1 MWKTVSR
8 RLQSSVRL
16 PLFILCL
23 MWGIQAVQSLARLD
37 LGILGVY
44 PRRVEG
50 LWGVLLS
57 PLVHG
62 GFGHLLSNSIPL
74 FVLSALVLFFYR
86 RVALP
91 AIGWIYLL
99 TGVLVW
105 TFGRPV
111 YHVGASG
118 VVYGLVAFVFWTG
131 VFRRNFKSIA
141 LAGLVLFYYGSMFI
155 GILPG
160 EDGISWES
168 HLLGAGAGVV
178 VAFWYKDK
186 LEYDEQRRILP
197 EEEEASRYF
206 LERDTFEKKRGG

>member
-1 MWKTVSR
+1 MWKVVSR
-8 RLQSSVRL
+8 RVQSSVRL
-16 PLFILCL
+16 PFFMLCL
-23 MWGIQAVQSLARLD
+23 MWGVQLVQSLTRLD

-62 GFGHLLSNSIPL
+62 GFGHLLSNSLPL
-74 FVLSALVLFFYR
+74 FVLSALILFFYR

-91 AIGWIYLL
+91 AMGWIYLL
-99 TGVLVW
+99 TGILVW
-105 TFGRPV
+105 AFGRPV

-160 EDGISWES
+160 EEGISWES

-186 LEYDEQRRILP
+186 VERDEQRRVFP
-197 EEEEASRYF
+197 AEEEAQYF
-206 LERDTFEKKRGG
+206 LHRDTFEKRRDN

>member
-1 MWKTVSR
+1 MWKVVSR
-8 RLQSSVRL
+8 RVQASVRL
-16 PLFILCL
+16 PFFMLCL
-23 MWGIQAVQSLARLD
+23 MWGVQLVQSLTRLD

-62 GFGHLLSNSIPL
+62 GFGHLLSNSLPL
-74 FVLSALVLFFYR
+74 FVLSALILFFYR

-91 AIGWIYLL
+91 AMGWIYLL
-99 TGVLVW
+99 TGILVW
-105 TFGRPV
+105 AFGRPV

-141 LAGLVLFYYGSMFI
+141 LAGLVLFYYGSMFL

-160 EDGISWES
+160 EEGISWES

-186 LEYDEQRRILP
+186 TERDEQRRVLP
-197 EEEEASRYF
+197 AEGEAEYF
-206 LERDTFEKKRGG
+206 FHRDTFEKKRDS